1 MFTGL
6 VEDLGTIAAVTPV
19 PSGMRLT
26 VQTVLPESD
35 LFHGASIAVDGVCLT
50 VVSLE
55 QGRFTADVSDET
67 LRRTTLGERRP
78 GDPVNLERPLALG
91 DRLGGHLVLGHV
103 DGVGQIISREQVGE
117 GVRVVLE
124 LPEGLPALVVE
135 KGSVALDG
143 ISLTVNELP
152 AQNRLAL
159 FLIPE
164 TLRATTWGTKAA
176 GARVNVETDILG
188 KHVARLL
195 QLRPGGH

>member
-103 DGVGQIISREQVGE
+103 DGVGQIISREQVGQ

-143 ISLTVNELP
+143 ISLTVNDLP